1 MSTSVQSLRGPDIA
15 TRIAA
20 FDYSLLGELLP
31 NPDPL
36 LKELGQDI
44 RVYRDLMRESHVG
57 SCIRRRKAAVLA
69 LEWGLSSASA
79 GKRITAS
86 VQSMLDGL
94 DMERIIRQALDAP
107 QMGYQPMEVT
117 WWGAGSGLWLSDI
130 QAKPPEWFCFDADA
144 RLRFK
149 TKSAPMYGV
158 ELPDYKFLL
167 PRQDASY
174 QNPYGFPDLALCY
187 WPVVFMKGGKRFW
200 LTFCEKF
207 GGTFLVGKLP
217 RTAQDEERRAMLE
230 ALEMLVQDGVGTIPD
245 DGSVAPL
252 ESGSKSASSDLYEK
266 LVMFC
271 RSEISIAQTGTNQ
284 TMEAS
289 STHASAKAGMGVVED
304 LRDADAAIV
313 CAMMNQAI
321 RWVVDKN
328 YPGQSAPVFEMWDQR
343 ARDELRAARDKQL
356 SDAGAKFT
364 NRYWVRSYGYKE
376 DDLQPEAG
384 TTPPPPAPTPPALQA
399 SDGVASFAQGD
410 AASTAEA
417 PDPLASDLAT
427 LTTAAAPAWATLVD
441 KVQAVVMQAGSLADA
456 QQALLAAYGH
466 LPTDELTRLMA
477 AAFALAELK
486 GMAAALEDGAA

>member
-1 MSTSVQSLRGPDIA
+1 
-15 TRIAA
+15 
-20 FDYSLLGELLP
+20 
-31 NPDPL
+31 
-36 LKELGQDI
+36 
-44 RVYRDLMRESHVG
+44 
-57 SCIRRRKAAVLA
+57 
-69 LEWGLSSASA
+69 
-79 GKRITAS
+79 
-86 VQSMLDGL
+86 
-94 DMERIIRQALDAP
+94 MERIIRQALDAP
-107 QMGYQPMEVT
+107 QLGYQPMEVS

-149 TKSAPMYGV
+149 TKTAPLYGV
-158 ELPDYKFLL
+158 ELPEYKFLL

-174 QNPYGFPDLALCY
+174 QNPYGLPDLALCY

-200 LTFCEKF
+200 LTFAEKF

-217 RTAQDEERRAMLE
+217 RTAQAEERRAMLD
-230 ALEMLVQDGVGTIPD
+230 ALDMLVQDGVGTIPD

-289 STHASAKAGMGVVED
+289 STHASAKAGMSVVED

-313 CAMMNQAI
+313 CAMVNQAI

-328 YPGQSAPVFEMWDQR
+328 YPGQAAPVFEMWDQR

-356 SDAGAKFT
+356 SDAGVKFT

-384 TTPPPPAPTPPALQA
+384 TTPPPAPAQLAGG
-399 SDGVASFAQGD
+399 GVASFAEPAVP
-410 AASTAEA
+410 AAG
-417 PDPLASDLAT
+417 PDPLAADVAT

-441 KVQAVVMQAGSLADA
+441 QVQSVVMRAGTLAEA

-486 GMAAALEDGAA
+486 GMAAALDAGA